1 MKDRFTESAGSPN
14 GYAKLLV
21 ETAADAII
29 GADARGRIVLWNQAS
44 TALFGFDAGEM
55 LGEPVSRLIPDRYVS
70 DYERGFAAAIATGK
84 PQVSYITLRGRHAD
98 GREFP
103 LEVAV
108 SLSGRGNDAT
118 AFGVVRRV
126 GERFQKLAR
135 LQDSERRLREAEHL
149 ANFGSF
155 EWDVRGDSLTWSDEL
170 SRIFGFEPALAPQS
184 LQTFLERVHPD
195 DRETLQYHVQRAMT
209 TGEGWSIDE
218 RILRADTGEERT
230 LVSTGKALLD
240 ARGNVARL
248 YGTCHDVTEQRRA
261 ERRLIESEARFRHG
275 FDDAPI
281 GMALFDLHDGDGA
294 ITRTNKA
301 LTYLIAYTQLQLDA
315 MHLSEIVA
323 AEDWPLLQ
331 ATLERVLHDTS
342 APAQLEVRLRAADG
356 RQPVVIAAASR
367 IRVPGNPQAMILHLK
382 DITKR
387 KVAENQLRHR
397 ALHDSLTGLPN
408 RDLLLDRLA
417 GALSRAGRANA
428 SVAVLFLDLDNFKL
442 INDTIGHAAGDDM
455 LRTVASRLG
464 AACRGGDTAARVGG
478 DEFVMVCENVVH
490 EEEVYSLARRVSDAL
505 AAPISINDSDFIST
519 VSIGIAV
526 GHENTHSPEQ
536 LLRDAD
542 LAMYRAKQHGK
553 NTIEVF
559 DEALRLHALERVDI
573 ERQLRAA
580 LQHGQIVANYQPVCS
595 LESGEIRGFEALARW
610 SHSERG
616 LLHPKEFLSVAEDAH
631 LIAALGRIMLYM
643 ACAQL
648 REWRKRLAGLT
659 MAVNVSLRQLDGH
672 FAGVLEECL
681 AEHGLPADALHVEV
695 TESVL
700 LDISKPAGAD
710 LDAMA
715 KLGVCIG
722 LDDFGTGYSSLLYI
736 KRFPVSFL
744 KIDRSFVDGL
754 PHDPED
760 TAIVEAIV
768 RLGQSLGLETIAE
781 GVETAEQLA
790 ALKALRCT
798 AAQGYYIARPLPPE
812 ACPVPAP

>member
-1 MKDRFTESAGSPN
+1 M
-14 GYAKLLV
+14 
-21 ETAADAII
+21 
-29 GADARGRIVLWNQAS
+29 
-44 TALFGFDAGEM
+44 
-55 LGEPVSRLIPDRYVS
+55 
-70 DYERGFAAAIATGK
+70 
-84 PQVSYITLRGRHAD
+84 
-98 GREFP
+98 
-103 LEVAV
+103 
-108 SLSGRGNDAT
+108 
-118 AFGVVRRV
+118 
-126 GERFQKLAR
+126 
-135 LQDSERRLREAEHL
+135 
-149 ANFGSF
+149 
-155 EWDVRGDSLTWSDEL
+155 
-170 SRIFGFEPALAPQS
+170 
-184 LQTFLERVHPD
+184 
-195 DRETLQYHVQRAMT
+195 
-209 TGEGWSIDE
+209 
-218 RILRADTGEERT
+218 
-230 LVSTGKALLD
+230 
-240 ARGNVARL
+240 
-248 YGTCHDVTEQRRA
+248 
-261 ERRLIESEARFRHG
+261 
-275 FDDAPI
+275 
-281 GMALFDLHDGDGA
+281 
-294 ITRTNKA
+294 
-301 LTYLIAYTQLQLDA
+301 
-315 MHLSEIVA
+315 
-323 AEDWPLLQ
+323 
-331 ATLERVLHDTS
+331 
-342 APAQLEVRLRAADG
+342 
-356 RQPVVIAAASR
+356 
-367 IRVPGNPQAMILHLK
+367 
-382 DITKR
+382 
-387 KVAENQLRHR
+387 
-397 ALHDSLTGLPN
+397 
-408 RDLLLDRLA
+408 
-417 GALSRAGRANA
+417 
-428 SVAVLFLDLDNFKL
+428 
-442 INDTIGHAAGDDM
+442 
-455 LRTVASRLG
+455 
-464 AACRGGDTAARVGG
+464 
-478 DEFVMVCENVVH
+478 
-490 EEEVYSLARRVSDAL
+490 
-505 AAPISINDSDFIST
+505 
-519 VSIGIAV
+519 
-526 GHENTHSPEQ
+526 
-536 LLRDAD
+536 
-542 LAMYRAKQHGK
+542 
-553 NTIEVF
+553 
-559 DEALRLHALERVDI
+559 
-573 ERQLRAA
+573 RAA